1 MPLPPLAAS
10 TTHATVDPSGGTV
23 TPLTPGSHA
32 AGAAVGLTYAAT
44 PPSAAGTAI
53 GTGSTPGS
61 TLTAGAVVA
70 VERLPQPALPA
81 DAASLADATGGA
93 GTPVPAS
100 LIPVAAVVGTVRTG
114 VGVRNRAG
122 VDPVCP
128 GQTGATLPAGT
139 TGPEP
144 VGITAVAA
152 RAGHPAQDT
161 RHGRPTLSA
170 GTAIAQQHPAG
181 TAITTGRP
189 GPTQTPNTAIAD
201 Q

>member
-32 AGAAVGLTYAAT
+32 AGAAVGLTYAASAA
-44 PPSAAGTAI
+44 SAAGTAI

-93 GTPVPAS
+93 GTPRS
-100 LIPVAAVVGTVRTG
+100 RQFDSRCRCCRYRSHRCWGSQSSRG
-114 VGVRNRAG
+114 
-122 VDPVCP
+122 
-128 GQTGATLPAGT
+128 
-139 TGPEP
+139 
-144 VGITAVAA
+144 
-152 RAGHPAQDT
+152 
-161 RHGRPTLSA
+161 
-170 GTAIAQQHPAG
+170 
-181 TAITTGRP
+181 
-189 GPTQTPNTAIAD
+189 
-201 Q
+201 